1 MSIFSWVYLRWY
13 FVNIPKNKFYKLFYE
28 SWLMTHKNQFY
39 KILYESR
46 LIFYKHPKQAVIFSV
61 LWKIINMNL
70 YRIVIVFY
78 GSWISWA
85 WTHDMSLDS
94 DSWRFIEIFQ
104 WAFIELT
111 PYWRNVSNNSLAVTH
126 LNSDLPWFCNNLYE
140 SNAQSWNLWLINYFL
155 EVEFTL

>member
-1 MSIFSWVYLRWY
+1 MSLRWY
-13 FVNIPKNKFYKLFYE
+13 FVNIHKNKFYKLFYE

-46 LIFYKHPKQAVIFSV
+46 LIFHKHTKQAVIFSV

-70 YRIVIVFY
+70 YRIVGF
-78 GSWISWA
+78 WISWA

-94 DSWRFIEIFQ
+94 YLWRFIEIFL

-111 PYWRNVSNNSLAVTH
+111 PYWRKLSNNSFTDRH
-126 LNSDLPWFCNNLYE
+126 HNSDLPWFCNNPYQ
-140 SNAQSWNLWLINYFL
+140 SYAQSWNLWLIKYFL
-155 EVEFTL
+155 EVEFIL